1 MFKVGIVF
9 CVCMYGAILLSVTL
23 LWNAAEGAGLLDNI
37 ESFFIEIGL
46 FDEFEFK
53 GDVMFR
59 AAAIGGLVLAV
70 ASAAGLVLMTVI
82 FNLISDLM
90 GGVRVSVIEED
101 LAYQR
106 PVTPGGTGL
115 PPAPP
120 TL

>member
-1 MFKVGIVF
+1 
-9 CVCMYGAILLSVTL
+9 MYGALLLSVTL

-37 ESFFIEIGL
+37 ESFFVEIGL
-46 FDEFEFK
+46 FDDFEFK

-90 GGVRVSVIEED
+90 GGIRVSVIEED
-101 LAYQR
+101 LAYVR
-106 PVTPGGTGL
+106 PAAAGAAPDGDL
-115 PPAPP
+115 PPPAPP